1 MGAYGRSMTS
11 TDSTGPVPGTTA
23 VSDTGPVRGTTTAV
37 PGTGPGT
44 KTTSVA
50 GDGGAPRGGQ
60 DGGDRRRWIAL
71 AIVMTAAFMDLVD
84 VTIVNIAIPSI
95 QRDEGASVSQIQWI
109 TAGYALAFA
118 AGLITGGR
126 LGDIH
131 GRKRLFLLGIGGFTV
146 ASALCGFAANPEMLV
161 ASRILQGAMA
171 ALMVPQVLSIV
182 HATFPAHERGK
193 VFGLF
198 GAIVGLG
205 AVSGP
210 LLGALLTE
218 WNLFGLGWRPIF
230 LINLPV
236 GIAGLILGRR
246 FITESRA
253 PKALRLDLAGVALVV
268 LALLM
273 LLYPLTRGHELDWP
287 LWGHFSMAGSLVVFG
302 ALVAYERR
310 KAARDGSPLIEL
322 SLFKVKS
329 FAAGIAV
336 QTVFGVA
343 LGIFFLVWTFY
354 MQFGLGWSAL
364 RAGLTGIPFSVA
376 VSVAAGLSV
385 QQLVPRFGRKVLQA
399 GALVMAAGVLL
410 YIWEADRYGMSI
422 SSWQMALPLTVMGV
436 GMGLIV
442 APLTDAILSEVPRE
456 HSGSASGLLSTV
468 QQMGNA
474 LGLGLVSVVFF
485 GVMDDR
491 LAPSE
496 TGPAFADA
504 FQYALGW
511 VAAVL
516 AAIFLL
522 MFALP
527 KRPAQ
532 HLEGAGAEEDA
543 AGAEQETARAEQET
557 AAAAG
562 EAAAG
567 KAAAMSA
574 GGAGAEDTGERAP
587 ELVR

>member
-1 MGAYGRSMTS
+1 MTS
-11 TDSTGPVPGTTA
+11 TETTLSGPLDAQPAT
-23 VSDTGPVRGTTTAV
+23 
-37 PGTGPGT
+37 
-44 KTTSVA
+44 
-50 GDGGAPRGGQ
+50 
-60 DGGDRRRWIAL
+60 GDRRRWFAL

-95 QRDEGASVSQIQWI
+95 RQDAGASVSQIQWI

-131 GRKRLFLLGIGGFTV
+131 GRKRLFLVGIGGFTL

-161 ASRILQGAMA
+161 AARILQGGMA
-171 ALMVPQVLSIV
+171 AMMVPQVLSIV

-198 GAIVGLG
+198 GAVVGLG

-218 WNLFGLGWRPIF
+218 WNLFGLEWRPIF

-236 GIAGLILGRR
+236 GIMGLVLGSR
-246 FITESRA
+246 FITESKAPRA
-253 PKALRLDLAGVALVV
+253 LKLDLVGVAVVV
-268 LALLM
+268 LGLLM
-273 LLYPLTRGHELDWP
+273 LLYPLTRGEELDWP
-287 LWGHFSMAGSLVVFG
+287 LWGYVSMAGAPLVFA
-302 ALVAYERR
+302 ALVAYEKR
-310 KAARDGSPLIEL
+310 KGERDGSPLVEL

-336 QTVFGVA
+336 QTVFGIG
-343 LGIFFLVWTFY
+343 LGIFFLVWTLY
-354 MQFGLGWSAL
+354 MQTGLGWSPL
-364 RAGLTGIPFSVA
+364 RAGLTGVPFSIA

-399 GALVMAAGVLL
+399 GALLMVVGVLL
-410 YIWEADRYGMSI
+410 YLWEAERYGMSI
-422 SSWQMALPLTVMGV
+422 SSWQMALPLVVMGV

-442 APLTDAILSEVPRE
+442 APLTDAVLSEVPRE
-456 HSGSASGLLSTV
+456 HAGSASGLINTV

-485 GVMDDR
+485 GVIGDDLR
-491 LAPSE
+491 PEQL
-496 TGPAFADA
+496 GPAFVDA
-504 FQYALGW
+504 FQNALGW
-511 VAAVL
+511 VAAVMGV
-516 AAIFLL
+516 IFLL

-532 HLEGAGAEEDA
+532 HVEGAAELPVVE
-543 AGAEQETARAEQET
+543 EKE
-557 AAAAG
+557 
-562 EAAAG
+562 
-567 KAAAMSA
+567 
-574 GGAGAEDTGERAP
+574 P
-587 ELVR
+587 ELVS

>member
-1 MGAYGRSMTS
+1 MTS
-11 TDSTGPVPGTTA
+11 TEPLVDSSDSSHSSSAGPDSSADPA
-23 VSDTGPVRGTTTAV
+23 Q
-37 PGTGPGT
+37 
-44 KTTSVA
+44 
-50 GDGGAPRGGQ
+50 APAA
-60 DGGDRRRWIAL
+60 DRRRWFAL

-95 QRDEGASVSQIQWI
+95 QREAGASVSQIQWI

-118 AGLITGGR
+118 AGLVTGGR

-131 GRKRLFLLGIGGFTV
+131 GRKRLFLIGIGGFTL
-146 ASALCGFAANPEMLV
+146 ASALCGFAAGPEMLV

-171 ALMVPQVLSIV
+171 AMMVPQVLSIV

-218 WNLFGLGWRPIF
+218 WNLFGLEWRPIF

-246 FITESRA
+246 FITESKA
-253 PKALRLDLAGVALVV
+253 PKALKLDLVGVALVV
-268 LALLM
+268 LGLLM
-273 LLYPLTRGHELDWP
+273 LLYPLTRGRELGWP
-287 LWGHFSMAGSLVVFG
+287 LWGYVSMAGALGVFA

-310 KAARDGSPLIEL
+310 KTARDGSPLVEL

-343 LGIFFLVWTFY
+343 LGVFFLVWTLY
-354 MQFGLGWSAL
+354 MQEGLGWRSL
-364 RAGLTGIPFSVA
+364 RAGLTGVPFSIA
-376 VSVAAGLSV
+376 VSTAAGISV
-385 QQLVPRFGRKVLQA
+385 QKLVPRFGGRTVLQA
-399 GALVMAAGVLL
+399 GALLMTAGVLI
-410 YIWEADRYGMSI
+410 YMGESERYGTSI
-422 SSWQMALPLTVMGV
+422 ASWQMALPLVVMGV

-442 APLTDAILSEVPRE
+442 APLTDAVLSGVPRE
-456 HSGSASGLLSTV
+456 HSGSASGLINTV

-485 GVMDDR
+485 GVIDED
-491 LAPSE
+491 LGHDQL
-496 TGPAFADA
+496 GPAFVNA
-504 FQYALGW
+504 FQHALGW
-511 VAAVL
+511 VAAVM
-516 AAIFLL
+516 AVIFLL

-527 KRPAQ
+527 GRGARDAEKVAA
-532 HLEGAGAEEDA
+532 EGARA
-543 AGAEQETARAEQET
+543 TASESEPALM
-557 AAAAG
+557 G
-562 EAAAG
+562 
-567 KAAAMSA
+567 
-574 GGAGAEDTGERAP
+574 
-587 ELVR
+587 

>member
-1 MGAYGRSMTS
+1 MTS
-11 TDSTGPVPGTTA
+11 TEQTLS
-23 VSDTGPVRGTTTAV
+23 
-37 PGTGPGT
+37 
-44 KTTSVA
+44 A
-50 GDGGAPRGGQ
+50 GRAPARPSA
-60 DGGDRRRWIAL
+60 DRRRWFAL
-71 AIVMTAAFMDLVD
+71 AIVMAAAFMDLVD

-95 QRDEGASVSQIQWI
+95 QKDAGASLGQIQWI

-131 GRKRLFLLGIGGFTV
+131 GRRKLFLLGIGGFTL

-161 ASRILQGAMA
+161 ASRILQGGMA

-198 GAIVGLG
+198 GAVVGLG

-218 WNLFGLGWRPIF
+218 WNLFGLEWRPIF

-236 GIAGLILGRR
+236 GVVAFLLGRR

-253 PKALRLDLAGVALVV
+253 PKALKLDLVGVALVT
-268 LALLM
+268 LGLLM
-273 LLYPLTRGHELDWP
+273 LLYPLTRGRELGWP
-287 LWGHFSMAGSLVVFG
+287 LWGYVCMAGALGVFA

-322 SLFKVKS
+322 SLFRVKS

-343 LGIFFLVWTFY
+343 LGIFFLVWTLY
-354 MQFGLGWSAL
+354 MQIGLGWSPL
-364 RAGLTGIPFSVA
+364 RAGLTGVPFSLA
-376 VSVAAGLSV
+376 VSTAAGMSV
-385 QQLVPRFGRKVLQA
+385 QKLVPRFGRKVLRS
-399 GALVMAAGVLL
+399 GALLMAAGVLL
-410 YIWEADRYGMSI
+410 YIWESHRYGLSI
-422 SSWQMALPLTVMGV
+422 ASWQMALPLVVMGA

-442 APLTDAILSEVPRE
+442 APLTDAVLSEVPRE
-456 HSGSASGLLSTV
+456 HAGSASGLINTV

-485 GVMDDR
+485 GVIGDR
-491 LAPSE
+491 LTPAQV
-496 TGPAFADA
+496 GPAFVNG
-504 FQYALGW
+504 FQHALWW
-511 VAAVL
+511 VAGIL
-516 AAIFLL
+516 GAIFLL
-522 MFALP
+522 MSALP

-532 HLEGAGAEEDA
+532 HVEGSAGAPA
-543 AGAEQETARAEQET
+543 AEKE
-557 AAAAG
+557 
-562 EAAAG
+562 
-567 KAAAMSA
+567 
-574 GGAGAEDTGERAP
+574 P
-587 ELVR
+587 ELAA